1 MPLISQIRTLLLS
14 SPYAHADHPEI
25 LECFPNGPKRTVG
38 MVEITLDNGVKGV
51 GEGYLAVFAP
61 EVFRAIVDLCRP
73 YLVGTDA
80 YDRKERVRDLCR
92 ICDYWSLQGAARHV
106 ISAFEIALVDGQSK
120 SMGVPAWQLF
130 TDFPDRGIRAY
141 GSGGICD
148 TKEHF
153 TEEMDMLSKLGIDLF
168 KIRSVKTDIH
178 RTAWVLKEANNRG
191 MKVGVD
197 MCQNLANPPQAV
209 NDVVWFIEQSQNL
222 SGQEMAFVEEAIGPH
237 DTEGFKKLRKKTRVP
252 VCGGEIIT
260 TPWDMISRMRDHVYE
275 FVQPDA
281 SVIGGFSALEEIFA
295 ASEETKTAAVVHAWG
310 GPVAM
315 MANYHA
321 AFGLGGKLVEY
332 PMLAFHLGDVLLAD
346 SLRIEKGHIICPTT
360 PGIGIEITPEVEA
373 AFPFDPEAVYSCKLL
388 NRGAPSDESWKD

>member
-1 MPLISQIRTLLLS
+1 MQLISQIRTLLLS

-73 YLVGTDA
+73 YLEGTDA
-80 YDRKERVRDLCR
+80 FDRKERVRDLCR

-106 ISAFEIALVDGQSK
+106 ISAFEIALVDAQSK
-120 SMGVPAWQLF
+120 SMGKPAWQLF
-130 TDFPDRGIRAY
+130 TDSPDTSIRAY

-153 TEEMDMLSKLGIDLF
+153 TEEMDMLSKLGIDIF

-209 NDVVWFIEQSQNL
+209 NDVVQFIEQTQNL

-237 DTEGFKKLRKKTRVP
+237 DTEGFKALRKKTLVP

-315 MANYHA
+315 MANYHG

-332 PMLAFHLGDVLLAD
+332 PMLAFPLGDVLLAD

>member
-1 MPLISQIRTLLLS
+1 MPLIRQIRTLLLS
-14 SPYAHADHPEI
+14 SPYAHAEHPEI

-38 MVEITLDNGVKGV
+38 MIEITLDNGAKGV

-73 YLVGTDA
+73 YLEGTDA
-80 YDRKERVRDLCR
+80 SDRQERVRDLCR

-106 ISAFEIALVDGQSK
+106 ISAFEIALVDAQAK
-120 SMGVPAWQLF
+120 SLGKPAWQLF
-130 TDFPDRGIRAY
+130 TDSPAKSIRAY

-153 TEEMDMLSKLGIDLF
+153 SEEIDMLNRLGIDLF
-168 KIRSVKTDIH
+168 KIRSVKADIQ
-178 RTAWVLKEANNRG
+178 RTTWVLNEAQRRG
-191 MKVGVD
+191 IKVGVD

-209 NDVVWFIEQSQNL
+209 DDVVQFIEQTQVL
-222 SGQEMAFVEEAIGPH
+222 SGQKIAFVEEAIGPH
-237 DTEGFKKLRKKTRVP
+237 DTEGFKALRKRTKVP

-260 TPWDMISRMRDHVYE
+260 TPWDMINRMRDQVYE

-281 SVIGGFSALEEIFA
+281 SVIGGFSAIEEIFV
-295 ASEETKTAAVVHAWG
+295 ASKETQTATVVHAWG

-321 AFGLGGKLVEY
+321 AFGLGGQLVEY
-332 PMLAFHLGDVLLAD
+332 PMLAFPLGDALLAK
-346 SLRIEKGHIICPTT
+346 SLGFENGHIICPKT
-360 PGIGIEITPEVEA
+360 PGIGIEITPEIEKE
-373 AFPFDPEAVYSCKLL
+373 FPYDPKAVYSCKLL

>member
-1 MPLISQIRTLLLS
+1 MIRQIRTLLLS
-14 SPYAHADHPEI
+14 SPYAHAEHPEI

-73 YLVGTDA
+73 YLEGTEA
-80 YDRKERVRDLCR
+80 FDRKERVRDLCR

-106 ISAFEIALVDGQSK
+106 ISAFEIALVDAHSK
-120 SMGVPAWQLF
+120 SLGKPAWQLF
-130 TDFPDRGIRAY
+130 TDSPETSIRAY

-153 TEEMDMLSKLGIDLF
+153 TQEMDMLSKLGIDLF

-178 RTAWVLKEANNRG
+178 RTAWVLKEANKRG

-197 MCQNLANPPQAV
+197 MCQNLANPSQAV
-209 NDVVWFIEQSQNL
+209 NDVVQFIEQSQNL

-237 DTEGFKKLRKKTRVP
+237 DTEGFKELRKKTRVP

-281 SVIGGFSALEEIFA
+281 SVIGGFSALEEVFA
-295 ASEETKTAAVVHAWG
+295 ASEKTKTAAVVHAWG

-332 PMLAFHLGDVLLAD
+332 PMLAFPLGDVLLAD
-346 SLRIEKGHIICPTT
+346 SLRIENGHIICPTT

-373 AFPFDPEAVYSCKLL
+373 EFPFDPEAVYSCKLL

>member
-38 MVEITLDNGVKGV
+38 MVEITLENGVKGV

-73 YLVGTDA
+73 YLEGTEA
-80 YDRKERVRDLCR
+80 FDRKERVRDLCR

-106 ISAFEIALVDGQSK
+106 ISAFETALVDAQSK
-120 SMGVPAWQLF
+120 SMGKPAWQLF
-130 TDFPDRGIRAY
+130 TDSPDTSIRAY

-153 TEEMDMLSKLGIDLF
+153 IQEMDMLSELGIDLF
-168 KIRSVKTDIH
+168 KIRSVKTDIY
-178 RTAWVLKEANNRG
+178 RTAWVLNEANKRG

-209 NDVVWFIEQSQNL
+209 NDVVQFIEQTQNL

-237 DTEGFKKLRKKTRVP
+237 DTEGFKELRKKTRVP

-295 ASEETKTAAVVHAWG
+295 ASEESKTAAVVHAWG

-332 PMLAFHLGDVLLAD
+332 PMLAFPLGDVLLAE

-373 AFPFDPEAVYSCKLL
+373 QFPFDPEAVYSCKLL

>member
-1 MPLISQIRTLLLS
+1 MPLIRQIRTLLLS
-14 SPYAHADHPEI
+14 SPYAHEDHPEI

-61 EVFRAIVDLCRP
+61 EVFRAIVELCRP
-73 YLVGTDA
+73 YLVGTEA
-80 YDRKERVRDLCR
+80 FDRKERVHDLCR

-106 ISAFEIALVDGQSK
+106 ISAFEIALVDAQSK
-120 SMGVPAWQLF
+120 SLGKPAWQLF
-130 TDFPDRGIRAY
+130 TESSDKGIRAY

-148 TKEHF
+148 TKKHF
-153 TEEMDMLSKLGIDLF
+153 NEEMGMLSEFGIDLF
-168 KIRSVKTDIH
+168 KIRSVKTDIY
-178 RTAWVLKEANNRG
+178 RTAWVLNEAKNRG

-209 NDVVWFIEQSQNL
+209 NDVVKFIEQTQKL

-237 DTEGFKKLRKKTRVP
+237 DTHGFKVLRKKTTVP

-260 TPWDMISRMRDHVYE
+260 TPWDMISRMQDHVYE

-295 ASEETKTAAVVHAWG
+295 ASQETKTAVVVHAWG

-332 PMLAFHLGDVLLAD
+332 PMLAFPLGDILLAE
-346 SLRIEKGHIICPTT
+346 SLRIENGQVLCPTT
-360 PGIGIEITPEVEA
+360 PGIGIEITPEIEA
-373 AFPFDPEAVYSCKLL
+373 KFPFDPKAVYSCKLL

>member
-1 MPLISQIRTLLLS
+1 MPLIRQIRTLLLS

-61 EVFRAIVDLCRP
+61 EVFRAIVELCRP
-73 YLVGTDA
+73 YLEGTEA
-80 YDRKERVRDLCR
+80 FDRKERVRDLCR

-106 ISAFEIALVDGQSK
+106 ISAFEIALVDAHSK
-120 SMGVPAWQLF
+120 SLGKPAWQLF
-130 TDFPDRGIRAY
+130 TDSPDTSIRAY

-153 TEEMDMLSKLGIDLF
+153 TQEMDMLSKLGIDLF
-168 KIRSVKTDIH
+168 KIRSVKSDIF
-178 RTAWVLKEANNRG
+178 RTAWVLNEANNRG

-209 NDVVWFIEQSQNL
+209 NDVVQFIEKTQNL

-237 DTEGFKKLRKKTRVP
+237 DTGGFKELRKKTLVP

-260 TPWDMISRMRDHVYE
+260 TPWDMISRMRDQVYE

-281 SVIGGFSALEEIFA
+281 SVIGGFSALAEIFE
-295 ASEETKTAAVVHAWG
+295 ASAETKTAAVVHAWG

-315 MANYHA
+315 VANYHA

-332 PMLAFHLGDVLLAD
+332 PMLAFPLGDVLLID
-346 SLRIEKGHIICPTT
+346 SLRIENGHIICPTT

-373 AFPFDPEAVYSCKLL
+373 QFPFDPEAVYSCKLL

>member
-1 MPLISQIRTLLLS
+1 MPLIRQIRTLLLS
-14 SPYAHADHPEI
+14 SPYAHAEHPEI

-73 YLVGTDA
+73 YLEGTEA
-80 YDRKERVRDLCR
+80 FDRKERVRDLCR

-106 ISAFEIALVDGQSK
+106 ISAFEIALVDAHSK
-120 SMGVPAWQLF
+120 SLGKPAWQLF
-130 TDFPDRGIRAY
+130 TDSPDASIRAY

-153 TEEMDMLSKLGIDLF
+153 TQEMDMLSQLGIDLF

-178 RTAWVLKEANNRG
+178 RTAWVLNEANKRG

-209 NDVVWFIEQSQNL
+209 NDVVQFIEQSQNL

-237 DTEGFKKLRKKTRVP
+237 DTEGFKELRKKTRVP

-332 PMLAFHLGDVLLAD
+332 PMLAFPLGDVLLAD
-346 SLRIEKGHIICPTT
+346 SLRIENGHIICPTN

-373 AFPFDPEAVYSCKLL
+373 EFPFDPEAVYSCKLL

>member
-1 MPLISQIRTLLLS
+1 
-14 SPYAHADHPEI
+14 
-25 LECFPNGPKRTVG
+25 

-73 YLVGTDA
+73 YLEGTEA
-80 YDRKERVRDLCR
+80 FDRKERVRDLCR

-106 ISAFEIALVDGQSK
+106 ISAFEIALVDAHSK
-120 SMGVPAWQLF
+120 SLGKPAWQLF
-130 TDFPDRGIRAY
+130 TDSPDASIRAY

-153 TEEMDMLSKLGIDLF
+153 TQEMDMLSQLGIDLF

-178 RTAWVLKEANNRG
+178 RTAWVLNEANKRG

-209 NDVVWFIEQSQNL
+209 NDVVQFIEQSQNL

-237 DTEGFKKLRKKTRVP
+237 DTEGFKELRKKTRVP

-295 ASEETKTAAVVHAWG
+295 ASEKTKTAAVVHAWG

-332 PMLAFHLGDVLLAD
+332 PMLAFPLGDILLAD
-346 SLRIEKGHIICPTT
+346 SLRIENGHIICPTT
-360 PGIGIEITPEVEA
+360 SGIGIEITPEVEA
-373 AFPFDPEAVYSCKLL
+373 EFPFDPEAVYSCKLL

>member
-1 MPLISQIRTLLLS
+1 MPLIRQVRTLLLS
-14 SPYAHADHPEI
+14 SPYAHAEHPEI
-25 LECFPNGPKRTVG
+25 LECFPSGPKRTVG
-38 MVEITLDNGVKGV
+38 MVEITLDNGVRGV

-73 YLVGTDA
+73 YLEGTEA
-80 YDRKERVRDLCR
+80 FDRQERVRDLCR

-106 ISAFEIALVDGQSK
+106 ISAFEIALVDAQSK
-120 SMGVPAWQLF
+120 SLGLPAWKMF
-130 TDFPDRGIRAY
+130 TDSPDPHILAY

-148 TKEHF
+148 TKDHF
-153 TEEMDMLSKLGIDLF
+153 NQEMDMLNGLGINLY
-168 KIRSVKTDIH
+168 KIRSVKSDIF
-178 RTAWVLKEANNRG
+178 RTAWLLNEAQRRG
-191 MKVGVD
+191 IKVGVD

-209 NDVVWFIEQSQNL
+209 DDVVQFIEQTQNM
-222 SGQEMAFVEEAIGPH
+222 SGQEIEFVEEAIGPH
-237 DTEGFKKLRKKTRVP
+237 DTEGFKELRKKTSVA

-260 TPWDMISRMRDHVYE
+260 TPWDMISRMRDQVYQ

-281 SVIGGFSALEEIFA
+281 SVIGGFSALEEIFS
-295 ASEETKTAAVVHAWG
+295 ASNETKTAAVVHAWG

-332 PMLAFHLGDVLLAD
+332 PMLAFPLGDVLLAE
-346 SLRIEKGHIICPTT
+346 SLRIENGQVLCPRT
-360 PGIGIEITPEVEA
+360 PGIGIEITPEIEA
-373 AFPFDPEAVYSCKLL
+373 KFPYDPKAVYSCKLL

>member
-14 SPYAHADHPEI
+14 SPYANADHPEI

-130 TDFPDRGIRAY
+130 TDFPDRSIRAY

-178 RTAWVLKEANNRG
+178 RTAWVLKEANNKG

-209 NDVVWFIEQSQNL
+209 NDVVRFIEQSQNL

-315 MANYHA
+315 MANYHG

>member
-106 ISAFEIALVDGQSK
+106 ISAFEIALVDAQSK
-120 SMGVPAWQLF
+120 SMGKPAWQLF
-130 TDFPDRGIRAY
+130 TDSPDTSIRAY

-209 NDVVWFIEQSQNL
+209 NDVVRFIEQSQNL

-332 PMLAFHLGDVLLAD
+332 PMLAFPLGDVLLAD

>member
-1 MPLISQIRTLLLS
+1 MPLIRQIRTLLLS

-61 EVFRAIVDLCRP
+61 EVFRSIVDLCRP
-73 YLVGTDA
+73 YLEGTDA
-80 YDRKERVRDLCR
+80 FDRKERVRDLCR

-106 ISAFEIALVDGQSK
+106 ISAFEIALVDAHSK
-120 SMGVPAWQLF
+120 SLGKPAWQLF
-130 TDFPDRGIRAY
+130 TDSPDTSIRAY

-153 TEEMDMLSKLGIDLF
+153 SEEMDMLSHLGIDLF
-168 KIRSVKTDIH
+168 KIRSVKTDIY
-178 RTAWVLKEANNRG
+178 RTAWVLDEAKDRG
-191 MKVGVD
+191 MMVGVD

-209 NDVVWFIEQSQNL
+209 NDVVQFIEQTQNL

-237 DTEGFKKLRKKTRVP
+237 DTEGFKELRKKTRVP

-281 SVIGGFSALEEIFA
+281 SVIGGFSALEEIFS
-295 ASEETKTAAVVHAWG
+295 ASRETKTAAVVHAWG

-332 PMLAFHLGDVLLAD
+332 PMLAFPLGDALLAD
-346 SLRIEKGHIICPTT
+346 SLRIENGHIICPST

-373 AFPFDPEAVYSCKLL
+373 EFPFDPEAVYSCKLL
-388 NRGAPSDESWKD
+388 NRGAPSDDSWKD

>member
-1 MPLISQIRTLLLS
+1 MPLIRQIRTLLLS
-14 SPYAHADHPEI
+14 SPYAHAEHPEI

-73 YLVGTDA
+73 YLEGTEA
-80 YDRKERVRDLCR
+80 FDRKERVRDLCR

-106 ISAFEIALVDGQSK
+106 ISAFEIALVDAHSK
-120 SMGVPAWQLF
+120 SLGKPAWQLF
-130 TDFPDRGIRAY
+130 TDSPDASIRAY

-153 TEEMDMLSKLGIDLF
+153 TQEMDMLSRLGIDLF

-178 RTAWVLKEANNRG
+178 RTAWVLKEANKRG

-209 NDVVWFIEQSQNL
+209 NDVVQFIEQSQNL

-237 DTEGFKKLRKKTRVP
+237 DTEGFKELRKKTRVP

-295 ASEETKTAAVVHAWG
+295 ASEKTKTAAVVHAWG

-332 PMLAFHLGDVLLAD
+332 PMLAFPLGDVLLAD
-346 SLRIEKGHIICPTT
+346 SLRIENGHIICPTT

-373 AFPFDPEAVYSCKLL
+373 EFPFDPEAVYSCKLL

>member
-80 YDRKERVRDLCR
+80 YDRKERIRDLCR

-106 ISAFEIALVDGQSK
+106 ISAFEIALVDAQSK
-120 SMGVPAWQLF
+120 SMGKPAWQLF
-130 TDFPDRGIRAY
+130 TDSPDTSIRAY

-153 TEEMDMLSKLGIDLF
+153 TEEMDMLSKLGIDIF

-209 NDVVWFIEQSQNL
+209 NDVVQFIEQTQNL

>member
-61 EVFRAIVDLCRP
+61 EVFKAIVDLCRP
-73 YLVGTDA
+73 YLEGTDA
-80 YDRKERVRDLCR
+80 FDRKERVRDLCR

-106 ISAFEIALVDGQSK
+106 ISAFEIALVDAQSK
-120 SMGVPAWQLF
+120 SMGKPAWQLF
-130 TDFPDRGIRAY
+130 TDSPDTSIRAY

-153 TEEMDMLSKLGIDLF
+153 TEEMDMLSKLGIDIF

-178 RTAWVLKEANNRG
+178 RTSWVLKEANIRG

-209 NDVVWFIEQSQNL
+209 NDVVQFIEQTHNL

-237 DTEGFKKLRKKTRVP
+237 DTEGFKELRKKTLVP

-295 ASEETKTAAVVHAWG
+295 ASE
-310 GPVAM
+310 
-315 MANYHA
+315 
-321 AFGLGGKLVEY
+321 
-332 PMLAFHLGDVLLAD
+332 
-346 SLRIEKGHIICPTT
+346 
-360 PGIGIEITPEVEA
+360 
-373 AFPFDPEAVYSCKLL
+373 
-388 NRGAPSDESWKD
+388 

>member
-1 MPLISQIRTLLLS
+1 MPLIRQIKTLLLS

-61 EVFRAIVDLCRP
+61 EVFRAIVELCRP
-73 YLVGTDA
+73 YLEGTEA
-80 YDRKERVRDLCR
+80 FDRKERVRDLCR

-106 ISAFEIALVDGQSK
+106 ISAFEIALVDAHSK
-120 SMGVPAWQLF
+120 SLGKPAWQLF
-130 TDFPDRGIRAY
+130 TDSPDTSIRAY

-153 TEEMDMLSKLGIDLF
+153 TQEMDMLSKLGIDLF
-168 KIRSVKTDIH
+168 KIRSVKSDIF
-178 RTAWVLKEANNRG
+178 RPAWVLNEANNRG

-209 NDVVWFIEQSQNL
+209 NDVVQFIEKTQNL

-237 DTEGFKKLRKKTRVP
+237 DTGGFKELRKKTLVP

-260 TPWDMISRMRDHVYE
+260 TPWDMISRMRDQVYE

-281 SVIGGFSALEEIFA
+281 SVIGGFSALAEIFE
-295 ASEETKTAAVVHAWG
+295 ASAETKTAAVVHAWG

-315 MANYHA
+315 VANYHA

-332 PMLAFHLGDVLLAD
+332 PMLAFPLGDVLLID
-346 SLRIEKGHIICPTT
+346 SLRIENGHIICPTT

-373 AFPFDPEAVYSCKLL
+373 QFPFDPEAVYSCKLL

>member
-73 YLVGTDA
+73 YLEGTDA
-80 YDRKERVRDLCR
+80 FDRKERIRDLCR

-106 ISAFEIALVDGQSK
+106 ISAFEIALVDAQSK
-120 SMGVPAWQLF
+120 SIGKPAWQLF
-130 TDFPDRGIRAY
+130 TDSPDTSIRAY

-153 TEEMDMLSKLGIDLF
+153 TEEIDMLSKLGIDLF

-178 RTAWVLKEANNRG
+178 RTAWVLKETNNRG
-191 MKVGVD
+191 MRVGVD

-209 NDVVWFIEQSQNL
+209 NDVVRFIEQSQNL

-237 DTEGFKKLRKKTRVP
+237 DTEGFKELRKKTRVP

-295 ASEETKTAAVVHAWG
+295 ASEESKTAAVVHAWG

-332 PMLAFHLGDVLLAD
+332 PMLAFPLGDVLLAE

>member
-1 MPLISQIRTLLLS
+1 
-14 SPYAHADHPEI
+14 
-25 LECFPNGPKRTVG
+25 

-73 YLVGTDA
+73 YLEGTEA
-80 YDRKERVRDLCR
+80 FDRKERVRDLCR

-106 ISAFEIALVDGQSK
+106 ISAFEIALVDAHSK
-120 SMGVPAWQLF
+120 SLGKPAWQLF
-130 TDFPDRGIRAY
+130 TDSPDTSIRAY

-153 TEEMDMLSKLGIDLF
+153 TQEMDMLSQLGIDLF

-178 RTAWVLKEANNRG
+178 RTAWVLNEANKRG

-209 NDVVWFIEQSQNL
+209 NDVVQFIEQSQNL

-237 DTEGFKKLRKKTRVP
+237 DTEGFKELRKKTRVP

-281 SVIGGFSALEEIFA
+281 SVIGGFSALEEIFV

-332 PMLAFHLGDVLLAD
+332 PMLAFPLGDVLLAD
-346 SLRIEKGHIICPTT
+346 SLRIENGHIICPTT

-373 AFPFDPEAVYSCKLL
+373 EFLLDPEAVYSCKLL